1 MRVFAL
7 ACLHAGTEKCED
19 GNGEE
24 GFLQR
29 PLVTEGGGPMKDFEA
44 GHPMI
49 ELTRLN
55 GNRFSINCDTI
66 KYIEA
71 APDTTLTLTT
81 GEKIL
86 VTETCDVVVERTVE
100 HRAKVLRLAW
110 PDAPMFL
117 SGKSSEGKDAGPGRI
132 GDRPSTNS

>member
-1 MRVFAL
+1 
-7 ACLHAGTEKCED
+7 
-19 GNGEE
+19 
-24 GFLQR
+24 
-29 PLVTEGGGPMKDFEA
+29 MKDFEA

-55 GNRFSINCDTI
+55 GNKFSINCDAI

-86 VTETCDVVVERTVE
+86 VVESSDVVVELCIAY
-100 HRAKVLRLAW
+100 RAKVLRLAW
-110 PDAPMFL
+110 PDALMFL
-117 SGKSSEGKDAGPGRI
+117 SGKSSPGLEVSSGITGHRHH
-132 GDRPSTNS
+132 SNS

>member
-1 MRVFAL
+1 VA
-7 ACLHAGTEKCED
+7 ADEA
-19 GNGEE
+19 
-24 GFLQR
+24 
-29 PLVTEGGGPMKDFEA
+29 FEA

-55 GNRFSINCDTI
+55 GNKFSINCDTI

-71 APDTTLTLTT
+71 APDTTLSLTT

-86 VTETCDVVVERTVE
+86 VVETCETVVQRCIE

-110 PDAPMFL
+110 PDARMFL
-117 SGKSSEGKDAGPGRI
+117 TGKPVEGANPNPAKPALVGSS
-132 GDRPSTNS
+132 NS